1 MIIKQSNLYNLK
13 PFSSFL
19 ILLFHINISNVI
31 F

>member
-19 ILLFHINISNVI
+19 ILFHINIGNVI

>member
-19 ILLFHINISNVI
+19 ISLYINISNVI